1 MVNMFVIPTWLFNKS
16 RQQEKQYN
24 YYEKQVIPNVEF
36 ISADV
41 PVIFR
46 FTFEESE
53 SYDFEKGS
61 ILRFPKEYY
70 GIRIDV
76 TIDDELMLYKHDD
89 EIKQIALDTDRFHI
103 ETEKLYNKIRQERGE
118 LPKFNIDSYID
129 RFAINRKEHVTY
141 SERYVGR
148 Y

>member
-1 MVNMFVIPTWLFNKS
+1 MFVIPTWLFNKS

-89 EIKQIALDTDRFHI
+89 ELKQMALDTERFHI
-103 ETEKLYNKIRQERGE
+103 ETEKLYNKIRKERGG

-129 RFAINRKEHVTY
+129 RFSINRKEHVTY

>member
-1 MVNMFVIPTWLFNKS
+1 MFVIQTWLFNKS

-24 YYEKQVIPNVEF
+24 YYEKQVTPNVEF

-89 EIKQIALDTDRFHI
+89 ELEQMALDTERFHI
-103 ETEKLYNKIRQERGE
+103 ETEKLYNKIRQERGG

-129 RFAINRKEHVTY
+129 RFVINRKEHVTY

>member
-1 MVNMFVIPTWLFNKS
+1 MVNMFVIPTLLFNKS

-89 EIKQIALDTDRFHI
+89 ELKQIALDTEHFHI
-103 ETEKLYNKIRQERGE
+103 ETEKLYNKIRQERGG

-129 RFAINRKEHVTY
+129 RSAINRQEHVTY

>member
-1 MVNMFVIPTWLFNKS
+1 MFVIPTWLFNKS

-61 ILRFPKEYY
+61 IFRFPKEYY

-76 TIDDELMLYKHDD
+76 TIDDELMLYK
-89 EIKQIALDTDRFHI
+89 RNPF
-103 ETEKLYNKIRQERGE
+103 R
-118 LPKFNIDSYID
+118 
-129 RFAINRKEHVTY
+129 
-141 SERYVGR
+141 
-148 Y
+148 

>member
-1 MVNMFVIPTWLFNKS
+1 MFVIPTWLFNKS

-53 SYDFEKGS
+53 SYDFKKGS

-70 GIRIDV
+70 VIGIDV

-89 EIKQIALDTDRFHI
+89 ELKQMALDTERFHI
-103 ETEKLYNKIRQERGE
+103 ETEKLYNKIRQERG
-118 LPKFNIDSYID
+118 F
-129 RFAINRKEHVTY
+129 
-141 SERYVGR
+141 
-148 Y
+148 

>member
-1 MVNMFVIPTWLFNKS
+1 MFVIPTWLFNKS

-53 SYDFEKGS
+53 SYDFKKGS

-70 GIRIDV
+70 AIRIDV
-76 TIDDELMLYKHDD
+76 LLMM
-89 EIKQIALDTDRFHI
+89 
-103 ETEKLYNKIRQERGE
+103 N
-118 LPKFNIDSYID
+118 
-129 RFAINRKEHVTY
+129 
-141 SERYVGR
+141 
-148 Y
+148 

>member
-1 MVNMFVIPTWLFNKS
+1 MFVIPTWLFNKS

-70 GIRIDV
+70 AIRIDV
-76 TIDDELMLYKHDD
+76 TIDDELMLYKYDD
-89 EIKQIALDTDRFHI
+89 ELKQMALDTERFHI
-103 ETEKLYNKIRQERGE
+103 ETEKLYNKIRQERGG

-129 RFAINRKEHVTY
+129 RFEINRKEHVTY

>member
-1 MVNMFVIPTWLFNKS
+1 MFVIPTWLFNKPQ
-16 RQQEKQYN
+16 QQEKQYN

-53 SYDFEKGS
+53 SYDFEKSS
-61 ILRFPKEYY
+61 ILRFPKECY

-76 TIDDELMLYKHDD
+76 TIDDKSMLYKHDD
-89 EIKQIALDTDRFHI
+89 ELKQMALDTERFHI

-129 RFAINRKEHVTY
+129 KLAINRKEHITY
-141 SERYVGR
+141 SERYVGK